1 MEKLEAHAGQE
12 KKVWIPRSSDR
23 RRVYYYYVLYTLLL
37 LEKLWMAPHEKKRK
51 WWVSAREAFFQL
63 GITRAPGYLVARQ
76 SSKMANAKA
85 FSSSGSD
92 SSESSSSSLT
102 TSHRKSTTVVQ
113 QRRNSE
119 GPRTLQSLVRTK
131 CWSIAPLWKFVTYE
145 LETAPTKPTTHP
157 KVPSVEKLS
166 RSASFR
172 PKKTQKQVKTSLFI
186 VTSFFAISLVL
197 SSLLFL
203 PYGFFC
209 PFEGLWQAYSA
220 KSKVTF
226 TFGNSFDMHEEKS
239 LSCLET
245 ASFK

>member
-1 MEKLEAHAGQE
+1 MRHFSNFGPQA
-12 KKVWIPRSSDR
+12 
-23 RRVYYYYVLYTLLL
+23 
-37 LEKLWMAPHEKKRK
+37 
-51 WWVSAREAFFQL
+51 
-63 GITRAPGYLVARQ
+63 LVARQ
-76 SSKMANAKA
+76 SSNMPHQRISA

-92 SSESSSSSLT
+92 SSESSSSTT
-102 TSHRKSTTVVQ
+102 TSSRKNNAATASGHQAVQ

-203 PYGFFC
+203 PYGFF
-209 PFEGLWQAYSA
+209 FAHLKA
-220 KSKVTF
+220 
-226 TFGNSFDMHEEKS
+226 FGKR
-239 LSCLET
+239 T
-245 ASFK
+245 ARNLK

>member
-37 LEKLWMAPHEKKRK
+37 QEKLWMAPHEKKRK

-102 TSHRKSTTVVQ
+102 TSHRKTTTVVQ

-119 GPRTLQSLVRTK
+119 AGNPRTLQSLVRTK

-145 LETAPTKPTTHP
+145 LETAPIKPREP
-157 KVPSVEKLS
+157 KNQIPEKLS

-172 PKKTQKQVKTSLFI
+172 PKKQHQKQVKTFSLF
-186 VTSFFAISLVL
+186 V
-197 SSLLFL
+197 
-203 PYGFFC
+203 P
-209 PFEGLWQAYSA
+209 
-220 KSKVTF
+220 
-226 TFGNSFDMHEEKS
+226 
-239 LSCLET
+239 
-245 ASFK
+245 

>member
-23 RRVYYYYVLYTLLL
+23 RRVYYYYVLYTLLLL

-102 TSHRKSTTVVQ
+102 TSHRKTTTVVQ

-119 GPRTLQSLVRTK
+119 AGNPRTLQSLVRTK

-145 LETAPTKPTTHP
+145 LETAPIKPQLP
-157 KVPSVEKLS
+157 PSSKSQQYEKLS

-172 PKKTQKQVKTSLFI
+172 PKKQHQKQVKTFSLF
-186 VTSFFAISLVL
+186 V
-197 SSLLFL
+197 
-203 PYGFFC
+203 P
-209 PFEGLWQAYSA
+209 
-220 KSKVTF
+220 
-226 TFGNSFDMHEEKS
+226 
-239 LSCLET
+239 
-245 ASFK
+245 

>member
-1 MEKLEAHAGQE
+1 MRHFSNFGPQA
-12 KKVWIPRSSDR
+12 
-23 RRVYYYYVLYTLLL
+23 
-37 LEKLWMAPHEKKRK
+37 
-51 WWVSAREAFFQL
+51 
-63 GITRAPGYLVARQ
+63 LVARQ
-76 SSKMANAKA
+76 SSNMPHQRISA

-92 SSESSSSSLT
+92 SSESSSSTT
-102 TSHRKSTTVVQ
+102 TSSRKNNAATASGHQAVQ

-239 LSCLET
+239 LSCLENCI
-245 ASFK
+245 F